1 MERPLLKIVL
11 TVLMVFGL
19 SVKVHA
25 ASAPTRVVIAFA
37 AMNARTAPLWAAQDQ
52 GFFSKHGI
60 DAVTIFVSG
69 APILLTGMTSGDI
82 HIGYTG
88 GTAVLGAAV
97 GGADLKILVSF
108 TNRVIYDLVARQG
121 TKSPEDLRGKS
132 IGVVSIGGT
141 NWMGTIL
148 GLERLGL
155 EPSRDN
161 INLRVVGDDS
171 VRVQA
176 LLTGTID
183 ATAIDGVYSRRL
195 HERGFPILA
204 EFSKLNLPII
214 STGVVA
220 RKTYIEKQL
229 PAVEN
234 VLKALLEGNAFVLT
248 PANKF
253 STLKIIQRHLKVS
266 DREAEEGYKDM
277 AIGLER
283 RPFPTADG
291 LRNAQRLMKLRN
303 PKVESV
309 RVEELIDDRILRRLD
324 EGGFIDRLYIPA
336 GAK

>member
-1 MERPLLKIVL
+1 MLKIVL
-11 TVLMVFGL
+11 AMLMVFAL
-19 SVKVHA
+19 SFRSHA
-25 ASAPTRVVIAFA
+25 ASPLTRVVIAFA
-37 AMNARTAPLWAAQDQ
+37 AMNARTAPLWAAQDH

-60 DAVTIFVSG
+60 DAVTIFVTG
-69 APILLTGMTSGDI
+69 APILLAGMTSGDI
-82 HIGYTG
+82 HVGYTG

-108 TNRVIYDLVARQG
+108 TNRVTYDLVARQG
-121 TKSPEDLRGKS
+121 TKSPEELRGKS

-155 EPSRDN
+155 DPGRDN
-161 INLRVVGDDS
+161 INLRVLGDDS

-176 LLTGTID
+176 LLSGTID
-183 ATAIDGVYSRRL
+183 ATALDGVYSRRL
-195 HERGFPILA
+195 QERGFPILA
-204 EFSKLNLPII
+204 EFSKLNLPIL

-220 RKTYIEKQL
+220 RKAYIEKQL

-234 VLKALLEGNAFVLT
+234 VLKALLEGNAYVLA
-248 PANKF
+248 PANKS
-253 STLKIIQRHLKVS
+253 STLKTIQRHLKVGE
-266 DREAEEGYKDM
+266 REAEEGYKDM

-283 RPFPTADG
+283 KPFPTVDG

-303 PKVESV
+303 PKVETV

-324 EGGFIDRLYIPA
+324 ESGFIDRLYGPA
-336 GAK
+336 GGK

>member
-1 MERPLLKIVL
+1 MEGPLLKIVL
-11 TVLMVFGL
+11 AVVMVFGL
-19 SVKVHA
+19 SLNVCA
-25 ASAPTRVVIAFA
+25 ASAPTRVIIAFA

-69 APILLTGMTSGDI
+69 APILLAGMTSGDI

-97 GGADLKILVSF
+97 GGADLKILSSF
-108 TNRVIYDLVARQG
+108 TNRVTYDLVARQG
-121 TKSPEDLRGKS
+121 TKSPEDLRGKF
-132 IGVVSIGGT
+132 IGVTSIGGT

-148 GLERLGL
+148 GLEHLGL
-155 EPSRDN
+155 DPNRDN
-161 INLRVVGDDS
+161 INFRIAGDDS

-183 ATAIDGVYSRRL
+183 ATAIDGVFSRRL

-204 EFSKLNLPII
+204 EFSKFNLPII

-229 PAVEN
+229 LAVEN
-234 VLKALLEGNAFVLT
+234 VLKALLEANAYVLT

-253 STLKIIQRHLKVS
+253 SSLKIIQRHLKVS

-277 AIGLER
+277 TMGLER
-283 RPFPTADG
+283 RPFPAAEG

-303 PKVESV
+303 PKVETV

-324 EGGFIDRLYIPA
+324 ESGFIDRLYVPA
-336 GAK
+336 GGK

>member
-1 MERPLLKIVL
+1 MLKIIL
-11 TVLMVFGL
+11 AILMVFGL
-19 SVKVHA
+19 SFDAAA

-37 AMNARTAPLWAAQDQ
+37 ALNARTAPLWAAQDQ

-60 DAVTIFVSG
+60 DAQTIFVGG
-69 APILLTGMTSGDI
+69 APILIAGMTSGDI
-82 HIGYTG
+82 HVGYTG

-97 GGADLKILVSF
+97 GGADLKILVSL
-108 TNRVIYDLVARQG
+108 TNRVTYDLVARQG
-121 TKSPEDLRGKS
+121 TKGPEDLRGKS

-148 GLERLGL
+148 GLEHLGL
-155 EPSRDN
+155 DPNRDN

-176 LLTGTID
+176 LLSGTID

-195 HERGFPILA
+195 HDKGFPVLA
-204 EFSKLNLPII
+204 EFSKFNLPII

-220 RKTYIEKQL
+220 RKSYIETHL
-229 PAVEN
+229 ASVEN
-234 VLKALLEGNAFVLT
+234 ILKALLEGNAYVLT
-248 PANKF
+248 PANKA
-253 STLKIIQRHLKVS
+253 STLKIIQRRLKVG

-283 RPFPTADG
+283 KPFPSPEG

-303 PKVESV
+303 PKLEAV
-309 RVEELIDDRILRRLD
+309 RVEELVDDRILRRLD
-324 EGGFIDRLYIPA
+324 ESGFIDRLYVPA
-336 GAK
+336 GGR